1 MLSKGN
7 KPWWSGSSAGDCP
20 RARPARRRAT
30 VAPSASVAATAA
42 ATDKHWP
49 FLRHPGTK
57 ENGSLGMS
65 CRIDVNDV
73 MRPLAILGRTF
84 GAAGQTLDGAPDL
97 VEPDERVGLVLVLQQ
112 QLQTQKRRHL
122 KNDNQKKTKHV
133 QIATQIVPRCRR
145 RHLEDALATRFDR
158 GPLDGGAVEVDAQ
171 LGLVGT
177 VERRLRRRRRRGRVL
192 GPAIKETVCHSR
204 PPISGDS
211 FTHVDSLKMN
221 RNRSVR
227 TTDEEDQFLRSFLP
241 FSVSFVL
248 CRTPCFST
256 RCKQQQRRR
265 R

>member
-1 MLSKGN
+1 MTNQDDDFFSLLLLMLSKGN

-122 KNDNQKKTKHV
+122 KNDNQKKNKTRPDRN
-133 QIATQIVPRCRR
+133 ANRPSLPTTSPGRR
-145 RHLEDALATRFDR
+145 
-158 GPLDGGAVEVDAQ
+158 P
-171 LGLVGT
+171 
-177 VERRLRRRRRRGRVL
+177 
-192 GPAIKETVCHSR
+192 C
-204 PPISGDS
+204 DS
-211 FTHVDSLKMN
+211 I
-221 RNRSVR
+221 
-227 TTDEEDQFLRSFLP
+227 
-241 FSVSFVL
+241 
-248 CRTPCFST
+248 
-256 RCKQQQRRR
+256 
-265 R
+265 